1 MQSMVEGHR
10 RLTRR
15 PVVPPVPLHHPAGG
29 PPPRAG
35 EDLGECEMTL
45 AVTGHE
51 FGPPESYALEE
62 FDPGAPGEGEVRV
75 AIKAAG
81 VSYVDVLTA
90 MGKYQF
96 HPPLPFIPGSEAA
109 GVVEAVGAGVT
120 HLAAG
125 DRVFCGGLGGLFAQA
140 NNFRAA
146 NMAKVPDAMSFEQAA
161 VFPVNYQTAYYA
173 LADRGRARPGET
185 LLVLGAAGGTGYA
198 AIQVGKHLGLRVIAS
213 ASSPAKRQAAL
224 DGGADAVVT
233 TGAEDW
239 RDQVMAANQGKPAD
253 LVFDP
258 VGGDALE
265 PAFRC
270 LGYDGRHLVIGFT
283 AGIASLRTNL
293 ALLKSASLVGVQM
306 RDHALKRPQEAEA
319 MRRTVMELAGKG
331 IFKPLIA
338 ECHPLTDYAV
348 AMQAAFSGKAV
359 GRVVLLME

>member
-1 MQSMVEGHR
+1 MTQAVIGHQ
-10 RLTRR
+10 
-15 PVVPPVPLHHPAGG
+15 
-29 PPPRAG
+29 
-35 EDLGECEMTL
+35 
-45 AVTGHE
+45 
-51 FGPPESYALEE
+51 FGPPESYVLED
-62 FDPGAPGEGEVRV
+62 FDPGTPKEGEVRV

-96 HPPLPFIPGSEAA
+96 KPPLPFIPGSEAA
-109 GVVEAVGAGVT
+109 GVVEAVGPGVA
-120 HLAAG
+120 HLAVG

-146 NMAKVPDAMSFEQAA
+146 NMTKVPDAMSFEQAA
-161 VFPVNYQTAYYA
+161 VFSVNYQTAYYA
-173 LADRGRARPGET
+173 LADRGRAKPGET

-213 ASSPAKRQAAL
+213 ASSPEKQQAAL

-233 TGAEDW
+233 SGADDW
-239 RDQVMAANQGKPAD
+239 RDQVLAANDGRPVD

-306 RDHALKRPQEAEA
+306 RDHAIKRPQEAEA
-319 MRRTVMELAGKG
+319 MRRKIMELAGEG
-331 IFKPLIA
+331 HFRPLIA
-338 ECHPLTDYAV
+338 ERFSLSDYAA
-348 AMQAAFSGKAV
+348 AMNSAFSGKAV
-359 GRVVLLME
+359 GRVVILTE

>member
-1 MQSMVEGHR
+1 MTQAVIGH
-10 RLTRR
+10 
-15 PVVPPVPLHHPAGG
+15 
-29 PPPRAG
+29 
-35 EDLGECEMTL
+35 D
-45 AVTGHE
+45 
-51 FGPPESYALEE
+51 FGPPESYVLEE
-62 FDPGAPGEGEVRV
+62 FDPGAPKEGEVRV

-96 HPPLPFIPGSEAA
+96 KPPLPFMPGSEAA

-120 HLAAG
+120 HLAVG
-125 DRVFCGGLGGLFAQA
+125 DRVFCGGLGGLFAGT

-161 VFPVNYQTAYYA
+161 VFSVNYQTAYYA
-173 LADRGRARPGET
+173 LADRGRAQPGET
-185 LLVLGAAGGTGYA
+185 LLVLGAAGGTGFA

-213 ASSPAKRQAAL
+213 ASSAEKQQAAL
-224 DGGADAVVT
+224 EGGADAVVT

-239 RDQVMAANQGKPAD
+239 REQVMAANEGKPID

-306 RDHALKRPQEAEA
+306 RDHAIKRPQEAGA
-319 MRRTVMELAGKG
+319 MRRKIMELAGEG
-331 IFKPLIA
+331 IFNPLIA
-338 ECHPLTDYAV
+338 ERFSLTDYAA
-348 AMQAAFSGKAV
+348 AMNAAFSGKAA
-359 GRVVLLME
+359 GRVVILMD